1 MKNSIIATAIALSLA
16 SSVSFAAVNQDEAT
30 FLFGQEN
37 VQMQTISANEMAT
50 TEGQLFGISSEVVS
64 KYIAVAATAL
74 APVLQGLSKSIGE
87 GITDGI
93 TNSITNTTTFRDP
106 AGSPTA
112 AKIGEGFLDGIQASL
127 GSTFSLSNLLSGFN
141 LFSFL

>member
-1 MKNSIIATAIALSLA
+1 MKKTIIATTLA
-16 SSVSFAAVNQDEAT
+16 FAMTSSASFAAVNQAETT
-30 FLFGQEN
+30 FLFGSEA
-37 VQMQTISANEMAT
+37 VEMQTISATEMAA